1 MHEEP
6 QSLADRLLNSASV
19 VSADDRRHVRN
30 MLGSLSLATLN
41 RISMLRSGG
50 SDEAWD
56 FIARMV
62 LIAHKGE
69 GVSKGTDV
77 DKFLSFAAEIAPIA
91 IHFNSM
97 SAYSVDRWLYM
108 STVIAKQK
116 GNQVAKD
123 DLVAFHRGLVLML
136 FIDQQSV
143 NGRPDASHL
152 VWLGENWTALEPFIP
167 LLIERS
173 SVERSF
179 VESLIDGANGLPTL
193 SKGIL

>member
-6 QSLADRLLNSASV
+6 QSLADRLLSSASV
-19 VSADDRRHVRN
+19 VSADDRDHVLG

-50 SDEAWD
+50 SDAAWD
-56 FIARMV
+56 FMARMV
-62 LIAHKGE
+62 VTAHKGE
-69 GVSKGTDV
+69 GVSKATDV
-77 DKFLSFAAEIAPIA
+77 DKFLSFAAEIAPIT

-97 SAYSVDRWLYM
+97 SVYSVDRWLYM

-116 GNQVAKD
+116 GNWVATD

-136 FIDQQSV
+136 FVDQQSV
-143 NGRPDASHL
+143 NGRPDAAHL
-152 VWLGENWTALEPFIP
+152 VWLGRNWPVLESFIP

-179 VESLIDGANGLPTL
+179 VESLIDGTNGLPTM